1 MPVNVNILI
10 TAANSA
16 PAYKLKNQLSSDYVV
31 MGDHLDLPD
40 FMLKPGKLIRL
51 PDPQSPSYTHE
62 MLTLCLDMGVDNVYL
77 FREPEITL
85 LLKAETLFNE
95 YNIKILVK
103 GNEL

>member
-1 MPVNVNILI
+1 MSILI

-16 PAYKLKNQLSSDYVV
+16 PAYKLKNLLNSDNLI
-31 MGDHLDLPD
+31 MGDHMDLPD

-51 PDPQSPSYTHE
+51 PDPKSVSYTHE
-62 MLTLCLDMGVDNVYL
+62 MLTLCLDMGIEAIYL
-77 FREPEITL
+77 FREQEILL